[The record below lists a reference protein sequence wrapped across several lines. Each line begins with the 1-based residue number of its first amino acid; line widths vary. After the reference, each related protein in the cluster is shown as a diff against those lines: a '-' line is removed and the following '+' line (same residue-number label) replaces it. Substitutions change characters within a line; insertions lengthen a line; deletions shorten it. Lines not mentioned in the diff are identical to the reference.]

1 MKSITIR
8 LFLFLGALLSSTAF
22 ANVDSLPANVDV
34 VPLAGITNDRDSNVS
49 YLKLMLG
56 ENNAVRGIY
65 LQTHA
70 HPRKASDDGDVGAN
84 GGAFSLAEIESD
96 KGVVL
101 RAAEGRKV
109 ILLRGSIDSQA
120 GKGSLVITYL
130 TNGLSMSYGQCKVG
144 LRKSGA
150 REWKLVNAYNGKNI
164 KDIEIKTWWLGISTL
179 GNVCPGSGTAKP
191 RAHEWRH
198 GRFS

>member
-8 LFLFLGALLSSTAF
+8 LFLFLGALLSCTAF

-70 HPRKASDDGDVGAN
+70 RPRKASDDGDVGAN

-101 RAAEGRKV
+101 RAAQGRKV
-109 ILLRGSIDSQA
+109 ILLRGNIDSQA

-150 REWKLVNAYNGKNI
+150 RDWKLVNAYNGKNI
-164 KDIEIKTWWLGISTL
+164 KDIEIKTWFLGISTL
-179 GNVCPGSGTAKP
+179 GNVCPGSAPAKP
-191 RAHEWRH
+191 TAHLWRH

>member
-1 MKSITIR
+1 MKFINSR
-8 LFLFLGALLSSTAF
+8 LVLLLGVVLSTTAF

-49 YLKLMLG
+49 YLKLMLSEG
-56 ENNAVRGIY
+56 DAVRGIY

-70 HPRKASDDGDVGAN
+70 HPSQASGDGGAGAN
-84 GGAFSLAEIESD
+84 GGAYSLAEIESE

-101 RAAEGRKV
+101 RAAQGRKV
-109 ILLRGSIDSQA
+109 ILLRGNIDSQA

-150 REWKLVNAYNGKNI
+150 RHWKLVNAYNGKDI
-164 KDIEIKTWWLGISTL
+164 TDIEIKTWWLGISTL
-179 GNVCPGSGTAKP
+179 GNVCPGSAPAKP
-191 RAHEWRH
+191 GPFPRSH